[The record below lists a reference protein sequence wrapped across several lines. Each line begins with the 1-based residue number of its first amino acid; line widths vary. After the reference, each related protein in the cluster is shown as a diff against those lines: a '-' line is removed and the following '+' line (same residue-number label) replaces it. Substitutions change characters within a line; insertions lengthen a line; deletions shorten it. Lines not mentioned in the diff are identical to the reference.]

1 MLPTQLEFGGINFT
15 LVPSGKRNAVSAH
28 GQTIQLPAGKFTRLY
43 LLAAA
48 ANNDQKATFR
58 VDDKPVE
65 LTIQEW
71 TGNIGQWDNRS
82 WTTRQE
88 PIPLRP
94 GAPAPPPGAPPRMR
108 KVMDFD
114 GKITPGF
121 IKRDDVAWF
130 ASHIHGS
137 DGNFEAYSYSYLF
150 AYPIDL
156 PSNAKT
162 LTLPDN
168 QRIRILAITAADEP
182 GAVRPAQPLYDTL
195 GPTP

>member
-1 MLPTQLEFGGINFT
+1 MLPASIESAGVHFKFAA
-15 LVPSGKRNAVSAH
+15 PGKPNAGSAH
-28 GQTIQLPAGKFTRLY
+28 GQAITLPAGKFNRLY
-43 LLAAA
+43 LIAAA
-48 ANNDQKATFR
+48 ANGDKKATFR
-58 VDDKPVE
+58 VDDQPLD

-71 TGNIGQWDNRS
+71 TGKIGQWDNRS

-108 KVMDFD
+108 TVMDFG

-121 IKRDDVAWF
+121 IKRDEIAWF
-130 ASHIHGS
+130 ASHQHGP
-137 DGNFEAYSYSYLF
+137 DGNFEAYAYSYLF

-156 PSNAKT
+156 PTNAKT

-168 QRIRILAITAADEP
+168 QRIRILAITATSEAGE
-182 GAVRPAQPLYDTL
+182 ARPVQPLYDTL
-195 GPTP
+195 GPTQ